1 MTTRIR
7 TLNFLPEVF
16 QTTTNSQ
23 FLQASLDQIV
33 DQPNLQKIQG
43 YVGNKFGYG
52 INANDYYVTEPDA
65 TRRNYQL
72 DPGVVFTKPND
83 TTANDFISYPGIN
96 DTLALKGGVTNNN
109 NRLYESQFYSWDSF
123 TNLDPLI
130 NYGQYYW
137 IPTGLP
143 AVSVGSDTVFQT
155 SEFIVTDLSNGYEI
169 AAIGAGSVVNP
180 TLTLLRGG
188 TYTFTVNQPTSFWIQ
203 GQPGITGYSPTQPN
217 VQTRDVY
224 GVYNNGTSQGVI
236 TFSVP
241 AKDAQNEYNFPG
253 NIPVDLVSTI
263 PFSQVQGALLSDLNN
278 IDGVTSLA
286 GLTVMF
292 YDTGDSSNYSYLNKF
307 YDTTEYDQDGGVAY
321 SDANFPGNDAFDN
334 NFEGGYYTDT
344 TANFYTISY
353 VGDPTSPTIS
363 LTPTAGIPIN
373 EKITANYGAQFGGH
387 GFYKNSSGL
396 IQIIPYIS
404 APLDTLY
411 YQDGTNPNKV
421 GVIKLV
427 ESNVTNTINVDT
439 DIIGKLQYTS
449 SNGVKFTNGLKIQF
463 QSNVTPSSYVGNE
476 YYVQGVGT
484 GIQLLLTTDLIVP
497 ELNSGATYIPYDTT
511 AYDIGNYD
519 SGLYIPVVP
528 DYITI
533 TRNSI
538 DRNAWSR
545 SNRWFHIDVINATA
559 KYNGDPNIVTTY
571 ATKDNKARRPIIEFY
586 PDLKLFNSGI
596 YGKAPIDFIDTRT
609 TDAFTDVAG
618 HKQYYPD
625 TAAYTA
631 YTATINGVSGPVAGV
646 AIAST
651 TNFNNVI
658 TLGSGTT
665 AGFNLN
671 DPIIFDGNIGN
682 IVAGTTYY
690 IYQVIN
696 STTFQ
701 IATSVSS
708 QAPLTLSY
716 STSATT
722 ATWYPRSTTIVV
734 NTSDLG
740 GTIAV
745 GQYVQDLYIDPT
757 VNKIFPIDTQV
768 VNVVSTLSTT
778 TITVAW
784 SSNIIFSTRTTASI
798 VTANTT
804 LDNYQ
809 LFSGA
814 RIVFASDSNPD
825 VRNKIYTVELSSI
838 TPTSKPVI
846 TLTVAEDGDVI
857 ADDVTVIFR
866 GYNYA
871 GYSFYFDG
879 TNWKQAQTK
888 TTVNQSPYFDIFDSN
903 GISLGDSSV
912 YTSSSFTGS
921 TLFQYGI
928 GTGAVDS
935 VLGFP
940 IAYSSINNVGDIS
953 FDITLNSDTFNYVT
967 NTTPVTENINIG
979 YVYQYN
985 LTGAHTRQL
994 GWQTAVSPS
1003 IQYQVYELTYS
1014 ATANASNTFTCDVEL
1029 APTGSTNWPLIQVY
1043 INNVYQP
1050 ATNYTYVSANGTT
1063 TVTLNS
1069 NILLVEGTPVQILVI
1084 SDQVSKTAY
1093 YQIPI
1098 NLSNNPLNQ
1107 NLTKANVGDIRGQ
1120 YQSSFFNNPNTTGD
1134 VFGSNNYRDL
1144 GNMVPWGNAII
1155 QNSASLVLPG
1165 AFLRKQ
1171 NDDLINSLQYNDNQY
1186 ITYKTLLVST
1196 VANTAYDAVYTPAQI
1211 LDAAIAQI
1219 TATKADTGPFFWS
1232 DMLPAGTL
1240 YNSTSYSFANSLDV
1254 SVYPLSTIYN
1264 FTKANYNSV
1273 LVYLTR
1279 TTNGITTVTQ
1289 LIRNQDYTVSTT
1301 SPSLTVTLD
1310 LLPND
1315 IITVNEYNQTYGSYV
1330 PNTPTKLGLY
1340 PAVIP
1345 SVVLDKDYQTP
1356 TYFIVG
1362 HDGSYTKLYGDYNPT
1377 TGLTD
1382 YRDKALLEFE
1392 TRIYNNLKLSNVIPI
1407 QAYEITP
1414 GFFRTTDYSYDEWL
1428 EIYSESF
1435 LNWVGQNRINYKPQ
1449 VYNRNDQ
1456 FTYNYRDN
1464 SNKLNSDPI
1473 EIGYWRGIYQYFYD
1487 TSTPDTTPW
1496 EMIGYRNMPS
1506 WWTSQYGPAPYTSD
1520 NLVMWTDLQNGV
1532 DYNNGA
1538 PIVIPECVRPGLLK
1552 VLPVDSAGNLLSPFE
1567 SVLGNYNGLNFQK
1580 DWIVGDTGPAEFA
1593 FRRSSSWPFVLMR
1606 LMSLMK
1612 PAKFYNLAVDVDIY
1626 KYNAEFD
1633 QYLIND
1639 RSHLTPQDIS
1649 VYGSGTAVTS
1659 YINWIVDYQK
1669 QVGIDATTQI
1679 TSLLNNLDVRL
1690 VYRLAGFSDKQLLN
1704 FYVEKG
1710 TPNSTNSSLLIP
1722 DESYSVLLY
1731 DNQPDDKIV
1740 YSGVVVQITPEGY
1753 RVYGNSQTQAY
1764 FTISVP
1770 KANVN
1775 VTTIDVENISVKIYN
1790 DYYDQTV
1797 TVPYGTIMY
1806 TPQEVSQFL
1815 ASYGNYLTSQ
1825 GMIFQDI
1832 QNGLEVTWQQMV
1844 AEFVYWTQM
1853 GWGVGSIVQ
1862 LNPSASILEID
1873 KANNVVQPLVVGK
1886 QNFVLNQNLMPISNN
1901 NLSVVRDGTGFVVKP
1916 SNPGDT
1922 LAYGQFNLSSI
1933 EHGIVFNNVTVFN
1946 DTIYNLITGLRQ
1958 IRIYVRGAKSAEW
1971 NGTMDA
1977 QGFILNQDN
1986 VVAWDPTIK
1995 YTKGSIVLY
2004 KNKYWSAV
2012 TIVQPSEK
2020 FDETKWQ
2027 QTNYNEIQK
2036 GLLPNSSTNSYEAT
2050 LYYDVN
2056 QANLK
2061 NDADLLSFSLI
2072 GYRPRDYLA
2081 IADLTDITQVNVY
2094 QNLIKNKGTLNAVSA
2109 FKGANLPQG
2118 GIDYNVYENWAI
2130 QTGEFG
2136 GVLNNNFVDIQ
2147 LNETALLNNP
2157 STVALTDGYNDIHA
2171 DMEVPLYS
2179 IFNYQRPIT
2188 DPNVLETVPVETPSL
2203 LYPDAGYVNYN
2214 DVKMASYYYSG
2225 LANAVDQSGTV
2236 IPLSELYV
2244 RDYVWLANYLQQWQ
2258 VYTPVSMGTI
2268 VSAQNNLNKTVTVTF
2283 SEAQTLTKY
2292 QPFAIVNF
2300 NSAID
2305 GYYIVAAVVNPY
2317 KVIINLTLSP
2327 TITQVAGLGVGFMFQ
2342 SQRVDQPSDI
2352 GSLPLLNS
2360 EFTQNKA
2367 WVDTN
2372 NTGSWAVYEKT
2383 LNYKFKTDLTSV
2395 NSSTFGSCVA
2405 YTDKLGYLLGDS
2417 ALGQVTRYAFNAD
2430 TKAYDSRQV
2439 ITHNTTFGSYIS
2451 YSDDIFVISETS
2463 GNVYVYQL
2471 VRTTL
2476 VDQLN
2481 LIQTIAA
2488 PVGTSTWGVSTS
2500 ISGDKN
2506 WIFISDSANN
2516 LVYAYRYTIQPDS
2529 SYSYQ
2534 LVATLTDAS
2543 LSAGNNFGT
2552 SVSTDYYGDV
2562 VVVGAPL
2569 QTSGSIVNAG
2579 YSYVYNRLT
2588 QKLEATYN
2596 SYPYTPQTFALASS
2610 PVTIARTATATS
2622 SSDNYITVSTNVT
2635 GVTVGMPVVF
2645 SGSLISG
2652 GAIRANTVYYVAAI
2666 SGTTKFRI
2674 SATRGGSVIALATGT
2689 GTMTCTFQ
2697 AEPVTVSVNGTT
2709 LTDNNYAVI
2718 ATTLYV
2724 YPALTAGDIITLGT
2738 NTFVEVQ
2745 TLSSPTTYNTGE
2757 QFGQSVVTNQFA
2769 NEILVGAPFAL
2780 DLTHDANQEG
2790 AVFRFTNGGSKYGM
2804 IVGTTA
2810 TNVTT
2815 NRTILLNG
2823 YVVNLNAGD
2832 ASHVANQI
2840 NQASITNVTATSS
2853 GGLLVIALM
2862 NNSLAM
2868 PNQKLTLQVVNA
2880 TTLGELGVSLY
2891 TNTQSIV
2898 CPHSELHSQF
2908 GYTLKFNEQGSFVA
2922 SARSGNRYTAT
2933 TFDFIDDGIDNDTV
2947 FDNNTTQWLDTFA
2960 NAGAVY
2966 MFDYLSNYNET
2977 LSNVGNFVYA
2987 QSVNSEEL
2995 VYGQQPYYGTALDF
3009 NNSHVVVGTP
3019 GYMPGIVNGLVT
3031 VYENLSGQTDWNVFR
3046 ESGAVVNIDKI
3057 QNAQIYSASTNNTLV
3072 NLDYIDP
3079 LQGKILGAVRQNL
3092 DFISNADPASYNS
3105 PTTTQSGRFW
3115 GADQVGKLWFN
3126 TSNVRFMNYHQQDHN
3141 YNNKWWGKVFPGSDV
3156 AVYSFVASNTVP
3168 SLYAGPG
3175 TPYDPDSYSVS
3186 YVPNQTGTVTPV
3198 YYYWVRNTN
3207 VIFTKTGKT
3216 LSDTILQTYITNPQS
3231 SGISYFTPVAPNA
3244 FSLYNSL
3251 EYINNNDSVLHVG
3264 FATNNGE
3271 TLQHSQYQL
3280 IRSNYATDFLPGLP
3294 SESPTN
3300 EPSSLY
3306 EKMLDSLSGLDRAGS
3321 VVPDPMLPLPV
3332 QSGVLTRPRQSFF
3345 YDRLGALK
3353 DLIIRVN
3360 EILLAYPFNDVTN
3373 SKFLYKV
3380 GPINPSTGLP
3390 FYNVADYVVNVN
3402 WWAPG
3407 YNDSTRAT
3415 VQVPIYADLATLTV
3429 PAGTI
3434 ALVLQN
3440 GAGVQE
3446 TYIRNNDLSWTRIG
3460 LQYGTLQISSAL
3472 YDYSAA
3478 HTGFGD
3484 NFFDTDTYDDFPSE
3498 QTRYIIRA
3506 ICEEIPQD
3514 LLIYRNEI
3522 IILLFAY
3529 IESETIEHQNFLPWL
3544 NKTSFIDVDHTIREL
3559 LPLRVYQSDNEQFLE
3574 GYINEVKPYHVVI
3587 KDFIFKYTGT
3597 DVFEGD
3603 ITDFDVPATYSTTQ
3617 QQFIAPQL
3625 VYTTPTQSN
3634 EFLPT
3639 DPIWQTSSY
3648 SQWFDNY
3655 GVSITGQTDVHI
3667 TNLASYLSLNSTAI
3681 AVDNASG
3688 FPINGVIQIGQEQI
3702 AYSNVDRGYN
3712 IISGL
3717 SRGHNGTP
3725 ITNHIPGEK
3734 IYIDLPA
3741 VLLLYGGRG
3750 YAEPPKITAYIDT
3763 TEFPVPRTAASL
3775 SAVMSVDSVQ
3785 SVTVNNPGIGYATLP
3800 KIVIDPAFTIAF
3812 NSDSV
3817 GLLHNTI
3824 QLSVDSLQTGDI
3836 VTYKTRNVA
3845 IGGLTSGQ
3853 YYYVNV
3859 IETVPFVSVALYT
3872 TYRDCILDQNR
3883 VVFYNTGSGDQEL
3896 SLGAI
3901 ATCITA
3907 AAPVREN
3914 NIAIKFDRTSY
3925 NSQLTDWHSG
3935 GFYGSFYAGKFNYQ
3949 SVGAS
3954 SSTLL
3959 YSTDPDINLIL
3970 ASASGATFEILN
3982 VENVESLVWSSRTRN
3997 VVRTYSS
4004 SDINYPNTI
4013 SITASE
4019 GGAPVYGTVGST
4031 IGFYVGM
4038 PIKFEGAAF
4047 DIITNG
4053 TTYYVESL
4061 VTIAGQAT
4069 GFRIASSYA
4078 NAITGTPLTLSGGTV
4093 SSAGLLAYPG
4103 EVTDQA
4109 ILTVDYSGIR
4119 NATQTVSSN
4128 NSVIIPISSTGFGG
4142 TSGFYI
4148 GMMLFFVGQTFG
4160 GIVENEIYYV
4170 TTIIDNQTF
4179 TLSTVQT
4186 PIQTTVS
4193 GTLASTDPSFPNCI
4207 STGDNVEFKVNDPII
4222 FTNMLDSGG
4231 NVIPNT
4237 STFGGALHPNTVYYV
4252 ASLNGA
4258 THFTVSLAPNST
4270 PITLTAST
4278 VSGLVVNQ
4286 NQVLNLS
4293 DATGS
4298 VKAEINLPVS
4308 PGQVTG
4314 QEFTLYKTSGYTD
4327 LEGGSEDVGEYSNFF
4342 SRSIT
4347 QTIGQP
4353 YSTAI
4358 NRVMLNDTKLNNIS
4372 QVYVNMPFRVD
4383 TNIGNLVTGTTY
4395 YVINYGISTV
4405 TVTSTSSSGNLLT
4418 CSDTSVLYAGMPITF
4433 SGQSLGGVLNGVV
4446 YFVKSIASGTTFTIS
4461 STKGGSAFT
4470 VFSQSGTMTGTG
4482 EVYLQVSTTK
4492 GGGVFTLTTAGTAST
4507 LTQYPTHD
4515 EDLAIG
4521 YVIGG
4526 YTVYIVNGGSGYA
4539 VDNQI
4544 VVLGSAIP
4552 GGTSPANDLTL
4563 TVNAIDSNGSIT
4575 NLIINGTPPGAVETY
4590 YLKAIDENQLAVY
4603 ANPTMTVPVS
4613 GINFPYTGVLSTTV
4627 TALSSPNI
4635 TVASTSGFAV
4645 NDPVVFTGSSTGNMT
4660 PGQTYYIKSL
4670 SPLTISAT
4678 LGSTTNPAPA
4688 FNTGTGTG
4696 FNFTM
4701 AKVGDY
4707 ALLPEPFFFNQS
4719 IVKYNHNV
4727 YRCLVSNNDAE
4738 FIFGKWQLLQ
4748 SGDTLLNAMDR
4759 AVGYYE
4765 PTINMPGLDLS
4776 QLYTGVTY
4784 PNSTYKGNAFAPADE
4799 FPLDTVLT
4807 DQPFYPS
4814 GLNIVDITATDT
4826 TYIVASNTDTASI
4839 NAIRDVVDHTKWEV
4853 ATLANEPINVT
4864 SLSYVPSVDKY
4875 IATTNNA
4882 ATPILTSTDALL
4894 WTVTGQSATTSLNG
4908 STYNNG
4914 LYVAV
4919 GSNIV
4924 TSTDAA
4930 TWAQVYTGN
4939 SFILSLQEVYYFNL
4953 PNFTGYITVGAA
4965 TNRVTTIANESI
4977 LISSNGIN
4985 WSNPLSS
4992 PLGNNGFNSIAT
5004 NGTTMVAVG
5013 QSGIIYTSNNGSN
5026 WANATTGGVPN
5037 LNKIIY
5043 HGGLFI
5049 AVGDNGRI
5057 QTSPDGS
5064 TWTVRTSG
5072 TTNKLT
5078 SAIYDTGSSQ
5088 WIVVG
5093 YNDTVLTSVNGTTWT
5108 SNAKFDQ
5115 APPAHTIQGDAFT
5128 AGYAPEEMV
5137 AGVVTDNLTMIV
5149 NTRPGTDWDAT
5160 VYQHVG
5166 FNVVSKEFVPANGTQ
5181 VVYSFANMLQVP
5193 AQLKVFL
5200 INGTTKTSTTLYPTS
5215 YTIDWIAQT
5224 VTLNAPISL
5233 SNTLRIDV
5241 YGVGNGD
5248 QLAKSNTLI
5257 NPIRDNDATGFD
5269 EIYINCN
5276 YSAAQYSGSGV
5287 VIPGSESLDVFAT
5300 QTRSSDNTILV
5311 ANVKDFV
5318 LNGPVFFSGAVF
5330 GGVQTNTSYYVK
5342 SISVSTNRITISD
5355 QINIEA
5361 GGIAGPTFPLSNATG
5376 SMDVLIQIAD
5386 GTPWTNPI
5394 VYHNGTRLLPGHIL
5408 TVTQTISST
5417 NTVVCNT
5424 TTDLNVGETVVFS
5437 NKIFAGSGLI
5447 PQQVYYVQSIYNAN
5461 EFKVSLTSGG
5471 PAIALNNASGGASCI
5486 IADYTFGIQPNG
5498 ISASIILAGKP
5509 DPLHPTMVI
5518 PYDDAV
5524 DYISYA
5530 VFGQTTPM
5538 QYGYTIPETQYFT
5551 GNGNT
5556 TYTMTN
5562 YNDGDNPL
5570 NTVVELNG
5578 SRLTY
5583 STDYTING
5591 PGDSI
5596 TFTTAPVG
5604 NVSLTTYNLTDRQ
5617 YLNTQYGITGQT
5629 VSSITSINNTITGPQ
5644 ATTVAS
5650 TISGTNITVSSTTG
5664 IYVGAPIYF
5673 QGTSFG
5679 GVAVDGTIYYVV
5691 YVSGTTIRVSATS
5704 GGSAISWAGGT
5715 GTMSVTVGGQPAV
5728 RVTTSTPHGFT
5739 APTNGN
5745 VQVRIDGTVGSIQ
5758 LNNNVYYVHVINS
5771 TQVDLYLQ
5779 PYSATLGA
5787 TNSPVT
5793 AVSSYLSNGYI
5804 WNVGSFIISDTTVSA
5819 TDSATNSITVGST
5832 AGLIVNTPILFTQQG
5847 TVLGNSL
5854 IGNIV
5859 AGTTYYVEEIV
5870 NSTSFK
5876 ISATQGGPV
5885 FVLATASAS
5894 GNPINAAQ
5902 WQQTNV
5908 DRLWVTINGK
5918 RVPSSGLRVNPG
5930 NYISILAPVASSDSV
5945 IITSMMPSATP
5956 DQDVYVQNV
5965 SKDGIPSVYR
5975 ATIGT
5980 STWLHDPLQS
5990 TDSIIYVQDASKLVS
6005 KSYQTSAATLLN
6017 GLPSVGV
6024 NADKNILQTITV
6036 YNNTTHQ
6043 AVTTY
6048 TQKVVD
6054 LALVLEFTA
6063 GVSVGDSI
6071 TVTVTEGNL
6080 IYVNGEQIRF
6090 ESVDFV
6096 ANTLSSLSRG
6106 VNGTPVNSYVDTYTT
6121 VMSILS
6127 QNRLAESDYTQTW
6140 NSYVY
6145 NATLGDPLQISNT
6158 ASALFL
6164 NQSGS

>member
-43 YVGNKFGYG
+43 YIGNKFGYG

-96 DTLALKGGVTNNN
+96 DTVALKGGISKNN

-143 AVSVGSDTVFQT
+143 SVIVGPDTVFQT
-155 SEFIVTDLSNGYEI
+155 SEFIVTDLPNGYEI
-169 AAIGAGSVVNP
+169 AAAGTTSAVNP
-180 TLTLLRGG
+180 SLTLLRGG
-188 TYTFTVNQPTSFWIQ
+188 TYTFTVNQGTSFWIQ

-224 GVYNNGTSQGVI
+224 GVSNNGASEGTI
-236 TFSVP
+236 TFVVP
-241 AKDAQNEYNFPG
+241 QKTAQDEYNFPG
-253 NIPVDLVSTI
+253 NTLVDLVCTT
-263 PFSQVQGALLSDLNN
+263 PFNQVQGALLSDLNN
-278 IDGVTSLA
+278 IDGVTSLS

-292 YDTGDSSNYSYLNKF
+292 YDTGDISNYGYINKF
-307 YDTTEYDQDGGVAY
+307 YDTTLYDKDGGVTY
-321 SDANFPGNDAFDN
+321 SGADFPGDDTFDN

-353 VGDPTSPTIS
+353 VGDPANPTIN
-363 LTPTAGIPIN
+363 LIPTAGVPIN
-373 EKITANYGAQFGGH
+373 EKITANYGTQFGGH
-387 GFYKNSSGL
+387 GFFKSSAGL

-421 GVIKLV
+421 GVIKLI
-427 ESNVTNTINVDT
+427 ESNNSNNINVDT

-449 SNGVKFTNGLKIQF
+449 GNGVKFTNGLKIQF
-463 QSNVTPSSYVGNE
+463 QPNVTPSSYVGNE

-484 GIQLLLTTDLIVP
+484 GIQLLLTTDMIVP
-497 ELNSGATYIPYDTT
+497 ELSSGAQYIPYDTT
-511 AYDIGNYD
+511 PYDIGNYD
-519 SGLYIPVVP
+519 SGLYIPIVP

-533 TRNSI
+533 ARNSI

-559 KYNGDPNIVTTY
+559 EYNEDPTIVTKY
-571 ATKDNKARRPIIEFY
+571 AVQANKARRPIIEFY

-596 YGKAPIDFIDTRT
+596 YGKAPIDFIDTHT
-609 TDAFTDVAG
+609 ADAFNDVAG

-625 TAAYTA
+625 TASYTA
-631 YTATINGVSGPVAGV
+631 YTATINGVSGPITGV
-646 AIAST
+646 AIGST
-651 TNFNNVI
+651 NNFNNII
-658 TLGSGTT
+658 TLASGTT
-665 AGFNLN
+665 NSFYVN
-671 DPIIFDGNIGN
+671 DPITFDAAIGG
-682 IVAGTTYY
+682 IVTGRIYY
-690 IYQVIN
+690 IYAVIDSN
-696 STTFQ
+696 TFQ
-701 IATSVSS
+701 IAETTNS
-708 QAPLTLSY
+708 QAPMVLSY
-716 STSATT
+716 DTSSTT
-722 ATWYPRSTTIVV
+722 ATLYPRSTTIVV
-734 NTSDLG
+734 NTSDIG
-740 GTIAV
+740 GSIAV
-745 GQYVQDLYIDPT
+745 GQYMQDLYIDPN
-757 VNKIFPIDTQV
+757 VNNVLPISTQV
-768 VNVVSTLSTT
+768 VDVVSTPTTT
-778 TITVAW
+778 TITIAW
-784 SSNIIFSTRTTASI
+784 TTDIIFSTKTNASV

-814 RIVFASDSNPD
+814 RIVFANDSNAD
-825 VRNKIYTVELSSI
+825 VRNKIYTVELSSTI
-838 TPTSKPVI
+838 STDRPVI
-846 TLTVAEDGDVI
+846 TLSEAKDGNAVVDDITVV
-857 ADDVTVIFR
+857 FR

-871 GYSFYFDG
+871 GFSFYFDG
-879 TNWKQAQTK
+879 TDWKQAQTK
-888 TTVNQSPYFDIFDSN
+888 TTINQPPLFDIFDIN
-903 GISLGDSSV
+903 GVSLGNKSV
-912 YTSSSFTGS
+912 YNSSSFAGT
-921 TLFQYGI
+921 TLFAYGI
-928 GTGAVDS
+928 GKGADDS

-953 FDITLNSDTFNYVT
+953 FDVTLNSDTFNYVT
-967 NTTPVTENINIG
+967 STTPVTENINIG

-985 LTGAHTRQL
+985 LTGTHTRQL

-1003 IQYQVYELTYS
+1003 VQYQVYELTYS
-1014 ATANASNTFTCDVEL
+1014 ATTNASNIFVCDVEL
-1029 APTGSTNWPLIQVY
+1029 APVESTNWPLIQVY

-1050 ATNYTYVSANGTT
+1050 DTNYTYVSANGVT

-1069 NILLVEGTPVQILVI
+1069 NIVLTEGTPVQILVI
-1084 SDQVSKTAY
+1084 SDQVSKAAY

-1098 NLSNNPLNQ
+1098 NLSNNPLNE
-1107 NLTKANVGDIRGQ
+1107 NLTTTNVGDIRGQ
-1120 YQSSFFNNPNTTGD
+1120 YQSIFFNNPNTSGD
-1134 VFGSNNYRDL
+1134 AFGPNNYRDL
-1144 GNMVPWGNAII
+1144 GNMVPWGNVII

-1171 NDDLINSLQYNDNQY
+1171 NDDLIHSLQYNDNQY

-1211 LDAAIAQI
+1211 LDAALTQI

-1232 DMLPAGTL
+1232 DMLPAGTV
-1240 YNSTSYSFANSLDV
+1240 YNSASYSFANSLDI
-1254 SVYPLSTIYN
+1254 SVYPLSGIYD
-1264 FTKANYNSV
+1264 FTKANYNGV

-1279 TTNGITTVTQ
+1279 TTNGNTTVTQ

-1301 SPSLTVTLD
+1301 APSLTVTLD

-1315 IITVNEYNQTYGSYV
+1315 IITINEYNQTYGSYV

-1356 TYFIVG
+1356 TYFILG

-1392 TRIYNNLKLSNVIPI
+1392 TRIYNNLKLSNTIPI

-1414 GFFRTTDYSYDEWL
+1414 GFFRTTDYSYNEWL

-1449 VYNRNDQ
+1449 LYNRNDE

-1464 SNKLNSDPI
+1464 SNKLNSEPI

-1532 DYNNGA
+1532 DYNNGT
-1538 PIVIPECVRPGLLK
+1538 PIVIPECVRPGLLE
-1552 VLPVDSAGNLLSPFE
+1552 VLPVDSAGNLLSPFD
-1567 SVLGNYNGLNFQK
+1567 SILGNYNGLNFQK

-1639 RSHLTPQDIS
+1639 RSHITPQDIE

-1690 VYRLAGFSDKQLLN
+1690 VYRLAGFSDKQQLN

-1731 DNQPDDKIV
+1731 DNQPDDQII

-1764 FTISVP
+1764 FNVSVP
-1770 KANVN
+1770 KPNVN
-1775 VTTIDVENISVKIYN
+1775 VTNVDVETFSVKLYN
-1790 DYYDQTV
+1790 DYYDTTV
-1797 TVPYGTIMY
+1797 VVPYGTIMY

-1815 ASYGNYLTSQ
+1815 ASYGNYLKTQ

-1844 AEFVYWTQM
+1844 AEFLYWAQM

-1862 LNPSASILEID
+1862 LNPAASILEIN
-1873 KANNVVQPLVVGK
+1873 KENNVVQPLVVGK

-1901 NLSVVRDGTGFVVKP
+1901 NLSVVRDGTAFVVKP
-1916 SNPGDT
+1916 SNTGDT
-1922 LAYGQFNLSSI
+1922 IAYGQFNLSSI

-1946 DTIYNLITGLRQ
+1946 DTIYNLLTGLRQ

-1977 QGFILNQDN
+1977 QGFIINQDN
-1986 VVAWDPTIK
+1986 VVAWNPTIK

-2004 KNKYWSAV
+2004 KNRYWSAV

-2027 QTNYNEIQK
+2027 QTDYNEIQK

-2136 GVLNNNFVDIQ
+2136 GVLNNNFIDIQ
-2147 LNETALLNNP
+2147 LNETALMNNP
-2157 STVALTDGYNDIHA
+2157 STVALTDGYNDINA

-2179 IFNYQRPIT
+2179 IFNYQRPVT
-2188 DPNVLETVPVETPSL
+2188 DPNVLETIPVETPSL
-2203 LYPDAGYVNYN
+2203 LYPDAGYVNFN

-2225 LANAVDQSGTV
+2225 LSTAVDQSGNV
-2236 IPLSELYV
+2236 IPLNELYV
-2244 RDYVWLANYLQQWQ
+2244 RDYVWLANFLQQWQ
-2258 VYTPVSMGTI
+2258 VYTPVSLGTI
-2268 VSAQNNLNKTVTVTF
+2268 VAAQNNLNKTVTITF
-2283 SEAQTLTKY
+2283 SQPQTLTQY

-2300 NSAID
+2300 NNAID

-2327 TITQVAGLGVGFMFQ
+2327 TITQVTGLGVGFMFQ

-2352 GSLPLLNS
+2352 SSLPLLNS

-2372 NTGSWAVYEKT
+2372 NNGSWAVYKKT
-2383 LNYKFKTDLTSV
+2383 LNYKFKSDLTST
-2395 NSSTFGSCVA
+2395 NSSAFGSCVA
-2405 YTDKLGYLLGDS
+2405 YTDKLGYLVGDS
-2417 ALGQVTRYAFNAD
+2417 GLGQVTRYSFNDD
-2430 TKAYDSRQV
+2430 TQVYDERQV
-2439 ITHNTTFGSYIS
+2439 ITHSATFGSYVS

-2463 GNVYVYQL
+2463 GNVYIYQL
-2471 VRTTL
+2471 VTNTL

-2481 LIQTIAA
+2481 LVQTISA
-2488 PVGTSTWGVSTS
+2488 PVGTSTWGISTS

-2506 WIFISDSANN
+2506 WIFISDSAHN
-2516 LVYAYRYTIQPDS
+2516 LVYAYRYTIQADG

-2534 LVATLTDAS
+2534 LMTTLTDAG
-2543 LSAGNNFGT
+2543 LSAGDKFGT
-2552 SVSTDYYGDV
+2552 SVSTDYYGDI

-2569 QTSGSIVNAG
+2569 QTSNGLANAG
-2579 YSYVYNRLT
+2579 FSYVYNRLS
-2588 QKLEATYN
+2588 QKFEAAYN
-2596 SYPYTPQTFALASS
+2596 SYPYTPQTFALATV
-2610 PVTIARTATATS
+2610 PTVVAQTATNTS
-2622 SSDNYITVSTNVT
+2622 EPAHANEIKVASLAGI
-2635 GVTVGMPVVF
+2635 TVGMPVVF
-2645 SGSLISG
+2645 SGTLLSA
-2652 GAIRANTVYYVAAI
+2652 GAIRANTVYYVQAI
-2666 SGTTKFRI
+2666 SGSRFKI
-2674 SATRGGSVIALATGT
+2674 STTRGGSAVTLATDSGS
-2689 GTMTCTFQ
+2689 MTCTFQ
-2697 AEPVTVSVNGTT
+2697 TEAVSVSVNGTT
-2709 LTDNNYAVI
+2709 LTDNNYATI
-2718 ATTLYV
+2718 GTTLYV
-2724 YPALTAGDIITLGT
+2724 YSSLTAGDIITLGT

-2745 TLSSPTTYNTGE
+2745 KLSSPTTYNTGE

-2804 IVGTTA
+2804 IIGTTA

-2823 YVVNLNAGD
+2823 YAVSLTAGD
-2832 ASHVANQI
+2832 ATHVANQI
-2840 NQASITNVTATSS
+2840 NQASITNVTATNS
-2853 GGLLVIALM
+2853 GGLLVIALI

-2868 PNQKLTLQVVNA
+2868 PNQKLTLQVIDA
-2880 TTLGELGVSLY
+2880 ATLGELGMSLY
-2891 TNTQSIV
+2891 TNTQTVV

-2908 GYTLKFNEQGSFVA
+2908 GYTLKFNEQDSFVA
-2922 SARSGNRYTAT
+2922 SARSGNRYAAT
-2933 TFDFIDDGIDNDTV
+2933 TFDFTDDGLDNDTV
-2947 FDNNTTQWLDTFA
+2947 FDNNTTQWLDVFA

-3009 NNSHVVVGTP
+3009 NKSHVVVGTP
-3019 GYMPGIVNGLVT
+3019 GYMPGVTNGLVT
-3031 VYENLSGQTDWNVFR
+3031 VYENLTGQTDWNVFR

-3057 QNAQIYSASTNNTLV
+3057 QNAQIYSAITNDTLV

-3092 DFISNADPASYNS
+3092 DFVSNTDPASYNG
-3105 PTTTQSGRFW
+3105 PTATQSGRSW
-3115 GADQVGKLWFN
+3115 GADQVGKLWFD

-3156 AVYSFVASNTVP
+3156 AVYSFISSNAVP

-3175 TPYDPDSYSVS
+3175 TPFDINSYSVS
-3186 YVPNQTGTVTPV
+3186 YVPNQTGTVSPV

-3251 EYINNNDSVLHVG
+3251 EYINNNDSVFHVG
-3264 FATNNGE
+3264 FATNSGE
-3271 TLQHSQYQL
+3271 TVQHSQYQL
-3280 IRSNYATDFLPGLP
+3280 IKTKSADSFLPGLP
-3294 SESPTN
+3294 SESPTKQ
-3300 EPSSLY
+3300 PSSLY
-3306 EKMLDSLSGLDRAGS
+3306 EKFLDSLSGLDRAGS

-3345 YDRLGALK
+3345 YDRLGAMKNLVSKANGVLK
-3353 DLIIRVN
+3353 L
-3360 EILLAYPFNDVTN
+3360 YPFTEITD

-3380 GPINPSTGLP
+3380 GPINPSTGEP
-3390 FYNVADYVVNVN
+3390 FYNVSDYIININ

-3415 VQVPIYADLATLTV
+3415 VQVQYYADLVTLTV

-3440 GAGVQE
+3440 GAGFQE
-3446 TYIRNNDLSWTRIG
+3446 TYIRNDDLTWTRIG
-3460 LQYGTLQISSAL
+3460 LQYGTLQLSSAL
-3472 YDYSAA
+3472 YDYAAA

-3498 QTRYIIRA
+3498 PTRYIVRA
-3506 ICEEIPQD
+3506 LCEEIPQD
-3514 LLIYRNEI
+3514 LLIYRNELL
-3522 IILLFAY
+3522 ILLFEY

-3544 NKTSFIDVDHTIREL
+3544 NKTSFVDVDHTIREL
-3559 LPLRVYQSDNEQFLE
+3559 LPLRVYQSDNQEFLE
-3574 GYINEVKPYHVVI
+3574 GYLNEVKPYHVVI
-3587 KDFIFKYTGT
+3587 KDFVFKYTGI

-3603 ITDFDVPATYSTTQ
+3603 ITDFDVPATFSATQ

-3625 VYTTPTQSN
+3625 VYTTPTQDN

-3639 DPIWQTSSY
+3639 DPIWQTNSY
-3648 SQWFDNY
+3648 NQWFDNY
-3655 GVSITGQTDVHI
+3655 GVSITGQNDVQI
-3667 TNLASYLSLNSTAI
+3667 TNLASYLALNTSAI

-3688 FPINGVIQIGQEQI
+3688 FPINGVIQIGDEQI

-3717 SRGHNGTP
+3717 SRGYNGTP
-3725 ITNHIPGEK
+3725 ITNHIPGEQ
-3734 IYIDLPA
+3734 IYINLPA

-3750 YAEPPKITAYIDT
+3750 YTEPPKVSAYIDT
-3763 TEFPVPRTAASL
+3763 NEFPAPRTEASL
-3775 SAVMSVDSVQ
+3775 SAVMSIDSVQ
-3785 SVTVNNPGIGYATLP
+3785 SITVNNPGVGYATLP
-3800 KIVIDPAFTIAF
+3800 KIVIDPAFTIGF
-3812 NSDSV
+3812 TSDDV
-3817 GLLHNTI
+3817 GLLRNTI
-3824 QLSVDSLQTGDI
+3824 QLSVDTLQSGDI
-3836 VTYKTRNVA
+3836 VTYKTLGTA
-3845 IGGLTSGQ
+3845 IGGLDSAQ

-3859 IETVPFVSVALYT
+3859 IETVPLISIALYT

-3883 VVFYNTGSGDQEL
+3883 VVFYNTGSGDQQL
-3896 SLGAI
+3896 SVGAI
-3901 ATCITA
+3901 ATCITS

-3914 NIAIKFDRTSY
+3914 NITIKFDRTSY
-3925 NSQLTDWHSG
+3925 NSQLTDWHPG
-3935 GFYGSFYAGKFNYQ
+3935 GFYGSFYAGKFNYNA
-3949 SVGAS
+3949 VGAS
-3954 SSTLL
+3954 SSTQL
-3959 YSTDPDINLIL
+3959 YSTNPDINLIL
-3970 ASASGATFEILN
+3970 ASASGATFEILD
-3982 VENVESLVWSSRTRN
+3982 VENVETLLWSSRTRT

-4061 VTIAGQAT
+4061 VSIAGQET
-4069 GFRIASSYA
+4069 GFRIASSYD
-4078 NAITGTPLTLSGGTV
+4078 NAIAGTPLSLTGGTA
-4093 SSAGLLAYPG
+4093 SSSGLLAYPG

-4119 NATQTVSSN
+4119 NATQTISSN
-4128 NSVIIPISSTGFGG
+4128 NSVIIPITSTGMGG
-4142 TSGFYI
+4142 TTGFYI

-4170 TTIIDNQTF
+4170 TTIIDDQTF

-4193 GTLASTDPSFPNCI
+4193 GTIASSDPSFPNCI
-4207 STGDNVEFKVNDPII
+4207 LTGENVQFSVNDPII

-4237 STFGGALHPNTVYYV
+4237 STFGGALYPNTVYYV

-4258 THFTVSLAPNST
+4258 SHFTVSLAPNST
-4270 PITLTAST
+4270 PITLTAET
-4278 VSGLVVNQ
+4278 VSGLIVNQ

-4298 VKAEINLPVS
+4298 VKAEVNLPVS

-4327 LEGGSEDVGEYSNFF
+4327 LEGGSEDIGEYANFF
-4342 SRSIT
+4342 SRAIT
-4347 QTIGQP
+4347 HTIGQP
-4353 YSTAI
+4353 YSTAV
-4358 NRVMLNDTKLNNIS
+4358 NRVMLNDTKLSNIS
-4372 QVYVNMPFRVD
+4372 QVYVNMPFRVNA
-4383 TNIGNLVTGTTY
+4383 NIGNLVTGTTY
-4395 YVINYGISTV
+4395 YVTSYGVSSIAVSTAA
-4405 TVTSTSSSGNLLT
+4405 SSGNLLT
-4418 CSDTSVLYAGMPITF
+4418 CNDTSYLYADMPITF
-4433 SGQSLGGVLNGVV
+4433 SGQSLGGVLIGVT
-4446 YFVKSIASGTTFTIS
+4446 YFVKTITSATTFTIS
-4461 STKGGSAFT
+4461 ETKGGSALSLFD
-4470 VFSQSGTMTGTG
+4470 QSGTMNGTG

-4492 GGGVFTLTTAGTAST
+4492 GGGTLTLTTAGTAST
-4507 LTQYPTHD
+4507 LTQYPTND
-4515 EDLAIG
+4515 ENLAIG

-4526 YTVYIVNGGSGYA
+4526 YTAYIINGGSGYA
-4539 VDNQI
+4539 VDNEI
-4544 VVLGSAIP
+4544 IVLGTSIP

-4563 TVNAIDSNGSIT
+4563 TVNTIDSDGAIT
-4575 NLIINGTPPGAVETY
+4575 NLIITGTPPGAVESY

-4627 TALSSPNI
+4627 TALSNPNI
-4635 TVASTSGFAV
+4635 TVTSTSGFAV
-4645 NDPVVFTGSSTGNMT
+4645 NDPVVFTGSNTGNMT

-4678 LGSTTNPAPA
+4678 LGTTTNPAPT

-4727 YRCLVSNNDAE
+4727 YRCIVSNNDID

-4765 PTINMPGLDLS
+4765 PTVNMPGLDLS
-4776 QLYTGVTY
+4776 QLYAGVTY

-4807 DQPFYPS
+4807 DQPFYPT

-4839 NAIRDVVDHTKWEV
+4839 NAIRDITDHTKWEI
-4853 ATLANEPINVT
+4853 ATLSKEQINVT
-4864 SLSYVPSVDKY
+4864 SLTYVPSVGKY

-4882 ATPILTSTDALL
+4882 ATPILISTDALL
-4894 WTVTGQSATTSLNG
+4894 WTVTGQSVTTSLNN
-4908 STYNNG
+4908 SLYYNG
-4914 LYVAV
+4914 LYIAV

-4924 TSTDAA
+4924 SSGDAVN
-4930 TWAQVYTGN
+4930 WSQVYTGN
-4939 SFILSLQEVYYFNL
+4939 SFTLSLKEVHYFNL
-4953 PNFTGYITVGAA
+4953 PNFIGYVTVGSA
-4965 TNRVTTIANESI
+4965 TNRVTTVVNESI
-4977 LISSNGIN
+4977 LISTNAIN

-5004 NGTTMVAVG
+5004 DGTSMVAVG
-5013 QSGIIYTSNNGSN
+5013 QSGVIYISNNGSN

-5043 HGGLFI
+5043 HGGLFV

-5057 QTSPDGS
+5057 QTSTDGS
-5064 TWTVRTSG
+5064 TWTARTSG

-5093 YNDTVLTSVNGTTWT
+5093 YNDTVLTSSNGITWT

-5115 APPAHTIQGDAFT
+5115 APPSHTIQGDTFT

-5166 FNVVSKEFVPANGTQ
+5166 FNVVSKEITPANGTQ
-5181 VVYSFANMLQVP
+5181 VVYSFDNMLQVP

-5200 INGTTKTSTTLYPTS
+5200 ISGTTKTSTTLYPTS
-5215 YTIDWIAQT
+5215 YTVDWIAQT
-5224 VTLNAPISL
+5224 ITLNSPISL
-5233 SNTLRIDV
+5233 ADTLRIDV

-5287 VIPGSESLDVFAT
+5287 IIPGSESIDVFAT

-5311 ANVKDFV
+5311 EDVADFV

-5330 GGVQTNTSYYVK
+5330 GGVATNTSYYIK

-5355 QINIEA
+5355 QLNIEA

-5417 NTVVCNT
+5417 DTIVCNT
-5424 TTDLNVGETVVFS
+5424 TVDLNVGETVVFS
-5437 NKIFAGSGLI
+5437 NKIFQGCGLN
-5447 PQQVYYVQSIYNAN
+5447 PQQVYYIESIYNGN
-5461 EFKVSLTSGG
+5461 EFKVSLSSGG
-5471 PAIALNNASGGASCI
+5471 PVVALNNASGGASCI
-5486 IADYTFGIQPNG
+5486 IGDYTFGIQPNG

-5509 DPLHPTMVI
+5509 DPLNPTMLI

-5524 DYISYA
+5524 DCISYA
-5530 VFGQTTPM
+5530 VFGQTTPD

-5556 TYTMTN
+5556 TYAMTN

-5570 NTVVELNG
+5570 NAIVEIDG

-5583 STDYTING
+5583 STDYTIDG
-5591 PGDSI
+5591 AGDSI

-5644 ATTVAS
+5644 ASTVAS
-5650 TISGTNITVSSTTG
+5650 TISGTNITVSSSTG
-5664 IYVGAPIYF
+5664 IFVGSTVYF

-5679 GVAVDGTIYYVV
+5679 GVAVDGTVYYVV
-5691 YVSGTTIRVSATS
+5691 YVSGTTIRVSATQN
-5704 GGSAISWAGGT
+5704 GSAISWAGGT

-5728 RVTTSTPHGFT
+5728 RVTTSAPHGFT
-5739 APTNGN
+5739 SSTNGN
-5745 VQVRIDGTVGSIQ
+5745 VEVRIDGTDGSIQ

-5771 TQVDLYLQ
+5771 TQVDLYLE
-5779 PYSATLGA
+5779 PYNPTLGA

-5793 AVSSYLSNGYI
+5793 AVNSYLGNGYI
-5804 WNVGSFIISDTTVSA
+5804 WNDGAYIISNTTISDT
-5819 TDSATNSITVGST
+5819 DSITNAITVGST
-5832 AGLIVNTPILFTQQG
+5832 AGLIVNTPVLFTQQG
-5847 TVLGNSL
+5847 TLLGNSL

-5859 AGTTYYVEEIV
+5859 AGTTYYIAEIV
-5870 NSTSFK
+5870 NSTHFR
-5876 ISATQGGPV
+5876 ISETHGGAA
-5885 FVLATASAS
+5885 FTLATATAS
-5894 GNPINAAQ
+5894 GNPINVAQ

-5918 RVPSSGLRVNPG
+5918 RVPSSRLRVNSG
-5930 NYISILAPVASSDSV
+5930 NYISILAPVSSSDTV

-5956 DQDVYVQNV
+5956 DQDVYIQNV
-5965 SKDGIPSVYR
+5965 SKIGIPSVYR
-5975 ATIGT
+5975 VTIGT
-5980 STWLHDPLQS
+5980 STWLTQSLQS
-5990 TDSIIYVQDASKLVS
+5990 TDSTIYVQDASKLVTTS
-6005 KSYQTSAATLLN
+6005 TQTSTAVLIDGVPA
-6017 GLPSVGV
+6017 VGV

-6063 GVSVGDSI
+6063 GVSVGDSV

-6080 IYVNGEQIRF
+6080 IYLAGEQIRF
-6090 ESVDFV
+6090 GSVDLD
-6096 ANTLSSLSRG
+6096 ANTLSDLTRG
-6106 VNGTPVNSYVDTYTT
+6106 VNGTAVMSYIDTYDT
-6121 VMSILS
+6121 VFSLLT
-6127 QNRLAESDYTQTW
+6127 QNRLAEIDYTKTW

-6145 NATLGDPLQISNT
+6145 DPVLGDPLQISNT

-6164 NQSGS
+6164 NQGES